1 MENLHRKKR
10 KKQKRKK
17 QKRIWKNQGYK
28 KPVDLYLFHTYI
40 HTYIVSYIFHRECIK
55 VMSGFLYC
63 DYLPGIRSVNILK
76 RYSSYGNPLLDL
88 AAKVVSVKLN
98 LVTGTLSSLVLLNL
112 FFIVACKEHL

>member
-1 MENLHRKKR
+1 
-10 KKQKRKK
+10 
-17 QKRIWKNQGYK
+17 
-28 KPVDLYLFHTYI
+28 
-40 HTYIVSYIFHRECIK
+40 
-55 VMSGFLYC
+55 MSGFLYC

-76 RYSSYGNPLLDL
+76 RYSSYGNPLFDL